1 MNVHVENLSTEL
13 QAQDAF
19 QIKEILESFIENG
32 VAPEQIGIGVHQDG
46 KLSVM
51 VGSTEIGTIVRSLG
65 ETNGQNFV
73 KTEFVPASIS

>member
-1 MNVHVENLSTEL
+1 MNVHVENLSDEL
-13 QAQDAF
+13 QAKSAS
-19 QIKEILESFIENG
+19 QIKDILESFIENG
-32 VAPEQIGIGVHQDG
+32 VSPEQIGIGVHQDG

-51 VGSTEIGTIVRSLG
+51 VGSTEIGTIVRYLG